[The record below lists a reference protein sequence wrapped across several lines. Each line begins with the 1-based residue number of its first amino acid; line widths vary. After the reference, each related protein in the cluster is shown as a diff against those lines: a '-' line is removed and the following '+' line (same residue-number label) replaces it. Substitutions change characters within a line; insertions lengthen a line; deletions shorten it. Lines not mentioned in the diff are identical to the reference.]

1 MWYLRDK
8 LRIVCAEC
16 IPKSQF
22 VGRLSRDGWKLA
34 ARAFADHKNVEFDF
48 VEVDSVAT
56 LRATL
61 HAKEYDIAV
70 ISAHGF
76 YDRRMNRTGIAVGS
90 REVVVEEELESV
102 PPLVCLA
109 ACQVA
114 PRGTGSVNIADL
126 LFRQGA
132 LAVLGTLVPVNVR
145 RNAHLMVRFFI
156 YVAETLGGANPFRG
170 IDEVWQFTATSNAV
184 LDVALGARSAADWM
198 WKNRSGRDGIS
209 EFMLSRSVGRL
220 RCGHVYADTEA
231 IMQEMATERGKG
243 AAFKAWL
250 TNQGYVP
257 ESIFYVLLGWP
268 ERFVVCDREFEEA
281 RSKYGEA

>member
-1 MWYLRDK
+1 HASSISSFSEFPIGLVTIPPDTSPLCCRTPIAYRPLSPLTRALQFETSGVPMWYLRDK

-156 YVAETLGGANPFRG
+156 YVAETLGGANPFR
-170 IDEVWQFTATSNAV
+170 S
-184 LDVALGARSAADWM
+184 
-198 WKNRSGRDGIS
+198 
-209 EFMLSRSVGRL
+209 
-220 RCGHVYADTEA
+220 
-231 IMQEMATERGKG
+231 
-243 AAFKAWL
+243 
-250 TNQGYVP
+250 
-257 ESIFYVLLGWP
+257 
-268 ERFVVCDREFEEA
+268 
-281 RSKYGEA
+281 